1 MQTFPF
7 FSSKGNTAW
16 KEPLNGIWES
26 GWRLRFD
33 YTPIVYLYNCRYMCA
48 YFECMF
54 LERGFWTASEEN
66 DQRLVDVC
74 DYTHKI
80 STHNKGLK
88 TAITPNPKHE
98 KRLPSA
104 IWTKEIPRGKFFS
117 FGQKVPDL
125 SSPHAGFWPFPWW
138 EHWFYLTQMHRGQ
151 TSERTPERESPG
163 ETEWVIR
170 APGWLM
176 YPEATQEGDRCG
188 GLRNQDRLLTS
199 ARSPLPWLWLGQHAE
214 EKSGDKTSACYNC
227 SPEAASTDQCLWAR
241 WKYMFL
247 EL

>member
-80 STHNKGLK
+80 STHNIGLK
-88 TAITPNPKHE
+88 TAITPNLKHE

-104 IWTKEIPRGKFFS
+104 IWKKETSRRKSFFS
-117 FGQKVPDL
+117 LGKKFQTFLSLMQVSDHFHGENTGSIWHRCIEVRPQKGL
-125 SSPHAGFWPFPWW
+125 LKGNLQERQSESF
-138 EHWFYLTQMHRGQ
+138 EHQ
-151 TSERTPERESPG
+151 
-163 ETEWVIR
+163 
-170 APGWLM
+170 A
-176 YPEATQEGDRCG
+176 D
-188 GLRNQDRLLTS
+188 
-199 ARSPLPWLWLGQHAE
+199 
-214 EKSGDKTSACYNC
+214 
-227 SPEAASTDQCLWAR
+227 
-241 WKYMFL
+241 
-247 EL
+247 

>member
-80 STHNKGLK
+80 STHNIGLK
-88 TAITPNPKHE
+88 IAITPNPKHE

-104 IWTKEIPRGKFFS
+104 IWTKEIPRGKSFS

-125 SSPHAGFWPFPWW
+125 SFPHAGFWPFPWW

-151 TSERTPERESPG
+151 TSERTPERGISRRDRVSHSSTMLTNVPG
-163 ETEWVIR
+163 GHSRGRQMRWPEKPRQVTHIR
-170 APGWLM
+170 
-176 YPEATQEGDRCG
+176 
-188 GLRNQDRLLTS
+188 
-199 ARSPLPWLWLGQHAE
+199 
-214 EKSGDKTSACYNC
+214 
-227 SPEAASTDQCLWAR
+227 
-241 WKYMFL
+241 
-247 EL
+247 

>member
-88 TAITPNPKHE
+88 TAITPNLKHE
-98 KRLPSA
+98 KGYQVL
-104 IWTKEIPRGKFFS
+104 
-117 FGQKVPDL
+117 FGQKK
-125 SSPHAGFWPFPWW
+125 
-138 EHWFYLTQMHRGQ
+138 YL
-151 TSERTPERESPG
+151 EE
-163 ETEWVIR
+163 
-170 APGWLM
+170 
-176 YPEATQEGDRCG
+176 
-188 GLRNQDRLLTS
+188 NF
-199 ARSPLPWLWLGQHAE
+199 SPLRKNSQ
-214 EKSGDKTSACYNC
+214 T
-227 SPEAASTDQCLWAR
+227 
-241 WKYMFL
+241 FL
-247 EL
+247 SLMQVSDHFHGENTGSIWHRCIEVRPQKGLLKGNLQERQSESFEHQAD